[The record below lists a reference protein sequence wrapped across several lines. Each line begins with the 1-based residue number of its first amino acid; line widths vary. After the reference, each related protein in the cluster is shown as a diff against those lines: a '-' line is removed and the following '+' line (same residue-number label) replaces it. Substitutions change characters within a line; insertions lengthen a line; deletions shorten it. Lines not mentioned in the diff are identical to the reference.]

1 MEYII
6 ATEKDTSA
14 VFELVQD
21 TILTVYPKFY
31 PQEVADFFCALHS
44 IENIRHDVKSG
55 YVFILLHDK
64 RIVGTGSYKDNHI
77 TRVYVKP
84 QFQRQGYGS
93 YIMECLESEI
103 GLKYDSVYLDASL
116 PASRLYESR
125 GYKTVRHEKITVKND
140 AVLIYEV
147 MEKRPCK
154 TDTSINY
161 TSGLSVR

>member
-1 MEYII
+1 MEYIR
-6 ATEKDTSA
+6 ATEKDASA

-21 TILTVYPKFY
+21 TISTVYPKFY
-31 PQEVADFFCALHS
+31 PQEVVDFFCELHS
-44 IENIRHDVKSG
+44 MENIQHDIKNGCVS
-55 YVFILLHDK
+55 ILLHDN

-77 TRVYVKP
+77 TRVYVSP
-84 QFQRQGYGS
+84 QFQGQGYGS
-93 YIMECLESEI
+93 YIMECLENEI

-116 PASRLYESR
+116 PASRLYEHR
-125 GYKTVRHEKITVKND
+125 GYKTVKHEKITVKNC

-147 MEKRPCK
+147 MEKRLCK